1 MDELISDEL
10 KSKTPLLLLA
20 VILLSAS
27 FYFYAQLNLSLEKL
41 ANISQV
47 ITLLDTLYSTNFILF
62 ILALAGAISTT
73 VYSSL
78 QLEKKQIAIHVLLF
92 LITAAA
98 FSALYSAHL
107 FAFILMALAMCVAA
121 FFASEKETNYEN
133 ASKATSK
140 VFTIITVLA
149 FVGTFFAVQ
158 TNYVTYQDV
167 FVTGVTQ
174 VAPKLAG
181 SVIPICAQ
189 AIGNIRADQTINKDQ
204 IAQITAQSYDAYRA
218 PIVTSAPQLANQIP
232 TFDSLPEQSKT
243 SLIDTNYNN
252 ALEQSQNALNSIK
265 SQLLSQSQNTK
276 QSSLAETKAQL
287 ANVKEYQTLMQYLP
301 VVIGLIVVF
310 LLGIAMFFVRVL
322 TVAFNFTLSVIFT
335 TPKTKTRGKQ

>member
-20 VILLSAS
+20 VILLSTS
-27 FYFYAQLNLSLEKL
+27 FYFYVQLNLSLQNL
-41 ANISQV
+41 ANISHA
-47 ITLLDTLYSTNFILF
+47 ITLLDTIYSTNFVLF
-62 ILALAGAISTT
+62 ILVLAGAISTT
-73 VYSSL
+73 IFSSL
-78 QLEKKQIAIHVLLF
+78 EIEKKQTVIHAILF
-92 LITAAA
+92 LIAVGV
-98 FSALYSAHL
+98 FSALYSSHF
-107 FAFILMALAMCVAA
+107 FAFILIALAMCAAA
-121 FFASEKETNYEN
+121 FFASENETNYEN

-140 VFTIITVLA
+140 VFTVITILA
-149 FVGTFFAVQ
+149 FIGTLVAVQ
-158 TNYVTYQDV
+158 TNYSAYQDT

-189 AIGNIRADQTINKDQ
+189 AIGNIRADQTISKDQ

-232 TFDSLPEQSKT
+232 TFNSLPEETKT
-243 SLIDTNYNN
+243 SLVDANYNN
-252 ALEQSQNALNSIK
+252 ALQQSQNALNSIK
-265 SQLLSQSQNTK
+265 SQLLAQNQNAK
-276 QSSLAETKAQL
+276 LPSLTETKKQL
-287 ANVKEYQTLMQYLP
+287 ANVKEYQTIMQYLP
-301 VVIGLIVVF
+301 IVIGLIILF
-310 LLGIAMFFVRVL
+310 LLSIAMFFVRVL